1 MWWTEEIEDLI
12 DQKKKQYQKWL
23 NTKRQEDKQV
33 CLETKRQAR
42 RIIIAE
48 KNEMWDRKCQ
58 EINTYIGGRKCTEA
72 RKFIKNIRKS
82 EKRSVHLQMIP
93 IDRWVQ
99 YYQDLL
105 IENRPEDEG
114 TKNITH
120 KQIGGEIVEV
130 REERVRKAVREL
142 KNGKSCGPEGV
153 YAEMLKHGTDKLI
166 TMLKW
171 TINRCLNGEEVPQ
184 QWTVAYISPI
194 HKKGSQKIVLTIAV
208 FQ

>member
-12 DQKKKQYQKWL
+12 DRKKKQYQKWL
-23 NTKRQEDKQV
+23 NTKREEDKQAY
-33 CLETKRQAR
+33 LETKRQAR

-72 RKFIKNIRKS
+72 WKFIKNVRTS

-105 IENRPEDEG
+105 TENRPE
-114 TKNITH
+114 
-120 KQIGGEIVEV
+120 
-130 REERVRKAVREL
+130 
-142 KNGKSCGPEGV
+142 
-153 YAEMLKHGTDKLI
+153 
-166 TMLKW
+166 
-171 TINRCLNGEEVPQ
+171 
-184 QWTVAYISPI
+184 
-194 HKKGSQKIVLTIAV
+194 
-208 FQ
+208 